1 MYQNGKRMM
10 AWITKIDKVVKH
22 PDADSLD
29 ICTVGGWQ
37 CVTKLGEFK
46 PGDLVVFFEID
57 SWIPHSIAPFLT
69 PKGKTPSVYNGVEG
83 ERLRTVKL
91 RGQLSQGLIMP
102 YQKFPEVVEY
112 MKKMGPDC
120 SYPLDLTEILGIQ
133 KWEPPTPTR
142 LGGEIKGNFP
152 SRIPKTEQERVQ
164 NLIGVVFDPDNLN
177 NFEYEITIKLDGTSM
192 TVYHMDGE
200 VGVCSRNYEL
210 KLDQRGNALVDTAHK
225 IGILDKLSALGRN
238 IAIHGELMG
247 PGIQGNREDLK
258 DHQFFVFDV
267 WDVDNARYL
276 TPQERYTLCE
286 ELGLLHVPV
295 VYPKT
300 TLKELGITNLEMM
313 LKFADG
319 SSLNNKIREGVVF
332 KRLDGK
338 FSFKAISNEFLL
350 KGGN

>member
-1 MYQNGKRMM
+1 MRKLASLRTIKEIRPIEG
-10 AWITKIDKVVKH
+10 ADAIECAVV
-22 PDADSLD
+22 D
-29 ICTVGGWQ
+29 GWQ

-46 PGDLVVFFEID
+46 PGNLVVFFEID

-112 MKKMGPDC
+112 MKRMGPDC
-120 SYPLDLTEILGIQ
+120 SNPLDLTEILGIQ
-133 KWEPPTPTR
+133 KWEPPTPVR

-152 SRIPKTEQERVQ
+152 SRIPKTDQERVQ
-164 NLIGVVFDPDNLN
+164 NLVGVVFDPDNLN
-177 NFEYEITIKLDGTSM
+177 NFEYEITIKFDGTSM

-210 KLDQRGNALVDTAHK
+210 KLDQKGNALVDTAHK

-238 IAIHGELMG
+238 IAIQGELMG
-247 PGIQGNREDLK
+247 AGIQGNREDLK
-258 DHQFFVFDV
+258 ELQFFVFDI
-267 WDVDNARYL
+267 WDIDNARYL
-276 TPQERYTLCE
+276 TPKERYALCE
-286 ELGLLHVPV
+286 KLGLLHVPV

-300 TLKELGITNLEMM
+300 TLKNLGITNLEMM

-319 SSLNNKIREGVVF
+319 PSLNNKIREGVVF